1 MNNYCQISKGYSKN
15 LESIWY
21 GSPNPRGLML
31 ALVLCLF
38 DTLRSSQNHGL
49 PSKENNHG
57 E

>member
-38 DTLRSSQNHGL
+38 DTLRSSQNHG
-49 PSKENNHG
+49 EQNNG
-57 E
+57 